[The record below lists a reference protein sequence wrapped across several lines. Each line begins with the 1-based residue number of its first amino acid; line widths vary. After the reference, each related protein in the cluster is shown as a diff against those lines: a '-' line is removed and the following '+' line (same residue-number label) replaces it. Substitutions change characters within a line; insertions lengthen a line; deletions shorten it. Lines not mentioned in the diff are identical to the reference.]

1 MFKEKRD
8 GLCYVGSNNKEYEL
22 FEGMTSNDYKSD
34 IVFIMDRNDTNDGI
48 NPGVVIDF
56 VYGGFRHLDMDYI
69 KETIEKYIEDKEI
82 EVL

>member
-8 GLCYVGSNNKEYEL
+8 GLCYVGSDNKEYEL
-22 FEGMTSNDYKSD
+22 LEGMSSNGFTSD
-34 IVFIMDRNDTNDGI
+34 IIFIMDRNGND
-48 NPGVVIDF
+48 NPGVIIDF

-69 KETIEKYIEDKEI
+69 KEIIEKYIEDKEI